1 MSTSMISSVASRPG
15 ATLLTA
21 ALLVVSLAV
30 TSGRAP
36 AAARQADPVAQP
48 PVQRPAA
55 EVPLFVGPATLDLS
69 GRAGHHAWEELRFG
83 SDRVRLG
90 LRARA
95 GTSPCGLY
103 LAMQDW
109 LPWSTSETKQAAL
122 PISSLLTVGP
132 GDVGQSASTELVDY
146 ATASLRV
153 LSTCP
158 RWWLDVEPLTD
169 PDLAIEVTEDYYPV
183 RGRTIRELASQA
195 DQAEDGWTAF
205 TDWRTEWRYQWLDS
219 GTSCELTGGE
229 VDVTARIT
237 YPRWRP
243 PDDAAPSV
251 VARWER
257 FMANLVTH
265 ELGHVTI
272 ALQGAEAI
280 DDHFD
285 SGSSEATCSELERA
299 TDEAAKQLHDR
310 YERLNVR
317 YDRVTGHG
325 LAQGTGLP

>member
-1 MSTSMISSVASRPG
+1 MSSSI
-15 ATLLTA
+15 ATRRAVSLLTA
-21 ALLVVSLAV
+21 ALLVVGLTATVGS
-30 TSGRAP
+30 AP
-36 AAARQADPVAQP
+36 GVARQADPVAETP
-48 PVQRPAA
+48 ISRPTAD
-55 EVPLFVGPATLDLS
+55 VPLFAGPATLELS
-69 GRAGHHAWEELRFG
+69 GRAGIYAWDELRFG
-83 SDRVRLG
+83 TDQVRLE

-95 GTSPCGLY
+95 GSSPCGLY
-103 LAMQDW
+103 VAAQDW
-109 LPWSTSETKQAAL
+109 LPWSTSDTGEAAL
-122 PISSLLTVGP
+122 PISTLLSVGARE
-132 GDVGQSASTELVDY
+132 VGTTESTMVVDY
-146 ATASLRV
+146 ATAALTV

-158 RWWLDVEPLTD
+158 RWWLTFEPMTD
-169 PDLAIEVTEDYYPV
+169 PELSYQVDERFYPV
-183 RGRTIRELASQA
+183 RGRTIRELAAQA

-219 GTSCELTGGE
+219 GTSCELAGGDVE
-229 VDVTARIT
+229 VKARIT

-257 FMANLVTH
+257 FMVNLVAH

-272 ALQGAEAI
+272 ALQGAAAI

-317 YDRVTGHG
+317 YDRVTEHG
-325 LAQGTGLP
+325 LAQGTRLP

>member
-1 MSTSMISSVASRPG
+1 
-15 ATLLTA
+15 
-21 ALLVVSLAV
+21 
-30 TSGRAP
+30 
-36 AAARQADPVAQP
+36 
-48 PVQRPAA
+48 
-55 EVPLFVGPATLDLS
+55 VPLFAGPATLDLS
-69 GRAGHHAWEELRFG
+69 GRAGLHAWDELRFG

-103 LAMQDW
+103 LAAQDW
-109 LPWSTSETKQAAL
+109 LPWSTPGTNEAAL
-122 PISSLLTVGP
+122 PISTLLTVEP
-132 GDVGQSASTELVDY
+132 GDVGQSTSIELVDY

-158 RWWLDVEPLTD
+158 RWWLDVEPLPD
-169 PDLAIEVTEDYYPV
+169 PDLVIEVSEDYYPV
-183 RGRTIRELASQA
+183 RGRSISELAAQA

-229 VDVTARIT
+229 VALTARIT

-243 PDDAAPSV
+243 PDDVAPSV

-265 ELGHVTI
+265 ELGHITI
-272 ALQGAEAI
+272 ALQGAAAI

-285 SGSSEATCSELERA
+285 SGSIEATCSELERA

-317 YDRVTGHG
+317 YDRVTEHG
-325 LAQGTGLP
+325 LAQGTRLP